1 MSKIQYS
8 AGFESNNFV
17 VEYSQLVQEG
27 HSGAYIT
34 QLPLTG
40 IDATRQLEVWLG
52 SLCKES
58 KVTTDSRVARAQEF
72 LSKNAHR
79 QVSLHELVAI
89 TCLEKH
95 YLATLFKRET
105 AQTVLNWHRRRRVEL
120 ATYLLSHRNSSVLAV
135 AQAVGYRNCTSLER
149 AFHDVVGVSPRTVR
163 HALMEAYRT
172 RSPLLSIVR
181 NLGRDFHNRCRV

>member
-58 KVTTDSRVARAQEF
+58 KVTTDSRVARAQETRNSANSF
-72 LSKNAHR
+72 
-79 QVSLHELVAI
+79 
-89 TCLEKH
+89 
-95 YLATLFKRET
+95 
-105 AQTVLNWHRRRRVEL
+105 EL
-120 ATYLLSHRNSSVLAV
+120 ASSKASRIGDISVVTSELISISCRSSGRLSQLHKLRTSFSRCCWRFSAHSSTRVDGGIQNPLPAAV
-135 AQAVGYRNCTSLER
+135 DCS
-149 AFHDVVGVSPRTVR
+149 
-163 HALMEAYRT
+163 
-172 RSPLLSIVR
+172 
-181 NLGRDFHNRCRV
+181 